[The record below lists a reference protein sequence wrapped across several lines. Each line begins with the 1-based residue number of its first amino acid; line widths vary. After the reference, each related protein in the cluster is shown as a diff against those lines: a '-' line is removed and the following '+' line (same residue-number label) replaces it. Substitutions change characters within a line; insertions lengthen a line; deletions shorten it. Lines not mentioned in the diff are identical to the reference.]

1 MTAKIDAL
9 LVREAR
15 DGDENAI
22 VELFTEQGD
31 NPYGWSAEKWRH
43 YYRAYPEGRPVALVA
58 ELDGKV
64 VGHYGML
71 PIRLGRWSAMLGLH
85 AYVTTAYRGLNVIS
99 ALMRE
104 VDVRC
109 AELGV
114 AAICGFANPK
124 FSIVKKTFFKWRLP
138 VWLGFKSGLD
148 RFDVDAGGEK
158 FRFVYSPA
166 WYAWRFQEYR
176 GAYISRYTAPDG
188 QIRKQLLKLQP
199 DATPPDDATLAC
211 CEGWSRR
218 VMFSVEQKDRFCQ
231 PFAVKAFSQDVIDE
245 GIYESQNWFLEMG
258 DSDTFQYS
266 PWSST

>member
-1 MTAKIDAL
+1 MTENIDAL
-9 LVREAR
+9 LIREAR

-22 VELFTEQGD
+22 VELFTEQGG
-31 NPYGWSAEKWRH
+31 NPYGWNAEKWRH
-43 YYRAYPEGRPVALVA
+43 YYRDYPEGRPVALVA

-109 AELGV
+109 TELGV

-124 FSIVKKTFFKWRLP
+124 FSMVKKTFFKWRLP

-166 WYAWRFQEYR
+166 WYAWRFQEDR
-176 GAYISRYTAPDG
+176 GVYISRYTAPDG
-188 QIRKQLLKLQP
+188 QIRKQLLKLKP

-218 VMFSVEQKDRFCQ
+218 AMFSVEQKDRFCQ